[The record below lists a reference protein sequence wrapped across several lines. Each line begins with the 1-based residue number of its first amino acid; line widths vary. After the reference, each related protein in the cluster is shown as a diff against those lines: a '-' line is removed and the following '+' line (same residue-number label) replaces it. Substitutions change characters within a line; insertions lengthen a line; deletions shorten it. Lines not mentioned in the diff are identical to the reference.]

1 MISNELSLNV
11 LSEDERAEVIKAYM
25 ESLDLK
31 QKEVEK
37 RIEEDEELKKTSDAI
52 DFMEKLQKGEVQLG
66 ESVSAKRDEGD
77 SNNG

>member
-1 MISNELSLNV
+1 MKTL
-11 LSEDERAEVIKAYM
+11 
-25 ESLDLK
+25 
-31 QKEVEK
+31 
-37 RIEEDEELKKTSDAI
+37 RIEEEEELKKTSDAI